1 MRALGAPLRER
12 GCDVVFCDDHGIEA
26 GQTRWNTMNPSAPGN
41 LSHVLAVVA
50 RAAAAHPGQ
59 RVFLCGASF
68 GCRVLAELLR
78 TRQTELP
85 DSVHKDALVCAGY
98 PLHKV
103 GKPEGADPK
112 RANHLLQ
119 LPKSVHTLFL
129 SGDRDEFL
137 GARGLDALRDVM
149 ARMAGAT
156 TLAEVP
162 GGEHTVPMAKGLKA
176 LGRTQAQVNT
186 LVVDAICDFT
196 AAQAAQAS

>member
-1 MRALGAPLRER
+1 VLVLAPGAGGSTAKAMRALGAPLRER

-119 LPKSVHTLFL
+119 LPKKC
-129 SGDRDEFL
+129 
-137 GARGLDALRDVM
+137 
-149 ARMAGAT
+149 AGA
-156 TLAEVP
+156 A
-162 GGEHTVPMAKGLKA
+162 HRSDARA
-176 LGRTQAQVNT
+176 L
-186 LVVDAICDFT
+186 
-196 AAQAAQAS
+196 AQATHAADGGRRLTCARHCARCAQCAHALPLW